1 MRGLVIALTLAGC
14 GFSAPGGQQQPS
26 DAPISDAPITDAP
39 ITDPPITD
47 GPMIDGP
54 MIDGAMIDGPMIDAM
69 IDAPAGP
76 QCPAGYAAIPT
87 LLGSTSMY
95 RFVSAPQLSW
105 IDAERD
111 CEDDGDSTNR
121 PTHLIVL
128 DDAAE
133 RAAMIAGPL
142 GVGGSINDQWIG
154 LTDLPDE
161 DEAFVYVTNQQTT
174 LALAPGSDAVN
185 KDCVRIKDSG
195 AAEARDC
202 ADTNRYV
209 CECDA
214 FSAMPNRFP
223 DPPNGND

>member
-14 GFSAPGGQQQPS
+14 GFHAPAGQGQPIDASGGADAPGSDGPAD
-26 DAPISDAPITDAP
+26 DAPG
-39 ITDPPITD
+39 TD
-47 GPMIDGP
+47 GPTV
-54 MIDGAMIDGPMIDAM
+54 DAM
-69 IDAPAGP
+69 IDAPVGP

-95 RFVSAPQLSW
+95 RFVGAPQAAW

-133 RAAMIAGPL
+133 RDAMIGGPL
-142 GVGGSINDQWIG
+142 GVGGNLNDQWIG
-154 LTDLPDE
+154 LTDLKEE
-161 DEAFVYVTNQQTT
+161 DEAFQWVTNQQNT
-174 LALAPGSDAVN
+174 LAVAPGGDAVD
-185 KDCVRIKDSG
+185 KDCVRIKNSG
-195 AAEARDC
+195 VPEIRDC
-202 ADTNRYV
+202 AETNRYV

-214 FSAMPNRFP
+214 SAAVPGNFPNA
-223 DPPNGND
+223 PNGNND